1 MSEEKWVP
9 GTEVE
14 LENEF
19 IVLAIPSS
27 SVQVEIT
34 ATIFEDGE
42 LHKCHRVMDMQEVRD
57 AIQEAKDGYIPSD
70 AVFTLTDLGR
80 QELERLKERY
90 RGDGEE

>member
-1 MSEEKWVP
+1 MSEETWVP
-9 GTEVE
+9 GTEME

-27 SVQVEIT
+27 SVEVEIT
-34 ATIFEDGE
+34 ATIFLDGE
-42 LHKCHRVMDMQEVRD
+42 LHKCKRKMNFQEVRD

-80 QELERLKERY
+80 EYLEKLKERY
-90 RGDGEE
+90 RGEDE